1 MKTTSLILAAWC
13 GLLALMLP
21 AFAQVNPP
29 EDPVGIAT
37 ESYFAGH
44 FDRLKQVAKQQ
55 PTRKTFRKAMRPLV
69 EKTPGFFGGTLVDT
83 NYVIREVYLS
93 RNFLARGFDL
103 KKVKQ
108 LDYFWTRM
116 SEEPTP
122 QLSEPGHGSLIQP
135 RLIAMRYP
143 ILKDGELQAVV
154 SLMVRTPD
162 YLKATGLNKAKAY
175 RITCRGTVA
184 EEKGKLGDHPESV
197 TVDLPENEWLIEYV
211 K

>member
-1 MKTTSLILAAWC
+1 MKTTILVLSALCGFLILPGAVS
-13 GLLALMLP
+13 
-21 AFAQVNPP
+21 AQVAPAD
-29 EDPVGIAT
+29 DPVGIAT
-37 ESYFAGH
+37 ESYFTTH
-44 FDRLKQVAKQQ
+44 FERLKEVAEQQ

-69 EKTPGFFGGTLVDT
+69 DATPGFFGGTLVDT

-93 RNFLARGFDL
+93 RNFLARGFNL

-108 LDYFWTRM
+108 LDYFWDLM
-116 SEEPTP
+116 SKNPTP
-122 QLSEPGHGSLIQP
+122 QLSEPGHGSLVQP

-143 ILKDGELQAVV
+143 VLDEGELQAVV

-162 YLKATGLNKAKAY
+162 YLKATGLDKAKAY

-184 EEKGKLGDHPESV
+184 EEKGKLGENPSSV
-197 TVDLPENEWLIEYV
+197 TVQLPENEWLIEYV